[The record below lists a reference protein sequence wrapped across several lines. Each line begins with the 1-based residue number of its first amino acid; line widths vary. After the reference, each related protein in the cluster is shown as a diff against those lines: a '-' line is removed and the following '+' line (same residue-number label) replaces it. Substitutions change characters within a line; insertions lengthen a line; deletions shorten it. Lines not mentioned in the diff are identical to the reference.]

1 MATRI
6 ASGNPEAKLATPDM
20 TRAQYVAIAGAILG
34 VLVAAGLDISQELQ
48 DQIMN
53 LITVLAPLL
62 VVGDAAIRHGRSRAF
77 AVPPRPI
84 EDEGKAADA

>member
-1 MATRI
+1 MAVRN
-6 ASGNPEAKLATPDM
+6 AGANEEGKLATPDI
-20 TRAQYVAIAGAILG
+20 TPAQLVAIAGAILG
-34 VLVAAGLDISQELQ
+34 VLVAGGLDISEDLQE
-48 DQIMN
+48 QIID

-84 EDEGKAADA
+84 EEDDTAGA

>member
-1 MATRI
+1 MATRNVSENEI
-6 ASGNPEAKLATPDM
+6 GKLATPDI
-20 TRAQYVAIAGAILG
+20 TPAQLVAIAGAVLG
-34 VLVAAGLDISQELQ
+34 VLVAGGLPISQELQ
-48 DQIMN
+48 EQIMN

-84 EDEGKAADA
+84 EDDEKAGGA